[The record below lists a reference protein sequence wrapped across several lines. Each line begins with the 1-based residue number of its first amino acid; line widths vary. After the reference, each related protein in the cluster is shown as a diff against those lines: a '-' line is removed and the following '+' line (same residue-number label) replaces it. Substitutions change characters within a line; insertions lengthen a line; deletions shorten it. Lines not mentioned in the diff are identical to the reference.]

1 MDVIEYAAPS
11 VQHIHLHWSGNQ
23 TVLYGWA
30 SSENGMPLLCKNPT
44 SLLSKITLHAYQL
57 RLSSL
62 KGIMGNREQMEK
74 PRSDA
79 WIEAMERFRGSLIRM
94 HDKSMLS
101 NTKRVK
107 VALIDDGIDL
117 QDFNTYRFAQCTGV
131 SYCSSDISNGD
142 PWWKS
147 TNGHGTI
154 MANMISRINPWVQ
167 LEVIKVQSSPS
178 YVHGDGARSMS
189 PRSAADAI
197 NAAVVRG
204 ADIISMSWTI
214 TDVGFRMSVLSDS
227 ASNVDGDKRRADEN
241 DLKLLQSAIDDA
253 VKGDKRLLI
262 CSAADD
268 VRLNGD
274 NTFPYSQA
282 PELILRMGSTGPQA
296 NRDLG
301 SGSGGS
307 ITYYLPGNQVAE
319 DRRPHSAKPVVYHN
333 GSSVST
339 ALAAGLASLIMYC
352 CHCLHSC
359 QAGAEY
365 ENCAK
370 ALRSHANMRKAF
382 NSINRYF
389 EWKDDEK
396 IVPVWGPFGDKS
408 SMLDK
413 ATNSE
418 DKIKVLKELVACL
431 CLDIK

>member
-30 SSENGMPLLCKNPT
+30 SSENGMLLLCKNPR
-44 SLLSKITLHAYQL
+44 SLLSKITLHAYQVYPL
-57 RLSSL
+57 L
-62 KGIMGNREQMEK
+62 REQMEK

-94 HDKSMLS
+94 HDKNMLTPS
-101 NTKRVK
+101 EFACTRANQRQ
-107 VALIDDGIDL
+107 VALLDDGNDL

-131 SYCSSDISNGD
+131 SYCSSNISNGD

-178 YVHGDGARSMS
+178 YIHGDGARSMS
-189 PRSAADAI
+189 PRSATDAI

-282 PELILRMGSTGPQA
+282 PELILRIGSTGPQA

-339 ALAAGLASLIMYC
+339 ALAAGLASD
-352 CHCLHSC
+352 H
-359 QAGAEY
+359 AGAEY

-389 EWKDDEK
+389 EWKDDDK
-396 IVPVWGPFGDKS
+396 IVPVWGLFGDKS